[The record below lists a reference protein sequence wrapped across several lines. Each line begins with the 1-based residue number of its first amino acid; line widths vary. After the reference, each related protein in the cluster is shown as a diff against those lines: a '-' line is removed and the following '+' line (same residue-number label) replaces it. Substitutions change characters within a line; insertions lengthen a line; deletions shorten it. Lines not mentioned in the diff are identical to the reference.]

1 MRSAE
6 NQPMLA
12 NNARVATPSDLAL
25 LAHQVVAL
33 L

>member
-1 MRSAE
+1 
-6 NQPMLA
+6 MLA
-12 NNARVATPSDLAL
+12 NNARVADPSELAM